1 MDKDYLSTAM
11 GVDMKEDLHSTR
23 KRGMESYPGKYLS
36 IFRNLTILILL
47 ILLILGLTVVYS
59 MDIGKMVCNMV
70 RVHTLML
77 MVEPN
82 GAFGMKDL
90 VLNNQYENKRTKNL
104 NLNPNT

>member
-1 MDKDYLSTAM
+1 MGKDYLSTVM

-23 KRGMESYPGKYLS
+23 KRAMESYPGKYLS

-47 ILLILGLTVVYS
+47 ILILGLTVVYS

-90 VLNNQYENKRTKNL
+90 VLNNQYENKRTKHL